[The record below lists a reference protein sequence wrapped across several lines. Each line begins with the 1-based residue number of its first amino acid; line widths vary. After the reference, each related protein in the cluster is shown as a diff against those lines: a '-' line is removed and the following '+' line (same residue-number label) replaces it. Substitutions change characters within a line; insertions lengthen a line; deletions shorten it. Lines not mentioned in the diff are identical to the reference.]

1 MKLILVDIVII
12 NGNILYVYRESV
24 SVEGGEKGDLYG
36 TKQLFTKKEK
46 QNIILQRMSD
56 GQDGDKKFVIE
67 DRVGINATVIN
78 NNHNGVI
85 LEVGLGAAVELGVAV
100 KEGYAEIESKE
111 VKVVVL
117 PYLRAVKVDTSPYS
131 KYIDW
136 SGVPV
141 DPVNEPVEGEIESLF
156 NPTNTEIQKNLQS
169 LCAAEPFNENDL
181 LRILNGKG
189 SGGEG
194 GGRVFSGGG
203 ATMMLHQSNTEK
215 EEEVKQ
221 ARLEYLQE
229 LKNNLYAEEE
239 GLELE
244 NAIKE
249 LTQRGGGKYPKKSKS
264 KSKKSKKSKSKKSK
278 SKKSKSKKSKK
289 SKSKK

>member
-100 KEGYAEIESKE
+100 KKGGYAEIERKE
-111 VKVVVL
+111 VKGVEVVVL
-117 PYLRAVKVDTSPYS
+117 PYLRAVKVGTSS
-131 KYIDW
+131 NSQYIDW
-136 SGVPV
+136 SGNPV
-141 DPVNEPVEGEIESLF
+141 DPVDPLNKPMVKSLF
-156 NPTNTEIQKNLQS
+156 NPTTNELLDIQKKITRFMRRRR
-169 LCAAEPFNENDL
+169 AF
-181 LRILNGKG
+181 
-189 SGGEG
+189 
-194 GGRVFSGGG
+194 
-203 ATMMLHQSNTEK
+203 
-215 EEEVKQ
+215 
-221 ARLEYLQE
+221 
-229 LKNNLYAEEE
+229 
-239 GLELE
+239 
-244 NAIKE
+244 
-249 LTQRGGGKYPKKSKS
+249 
-264 KSKKSKKSKSKKSK
+264 
-278 SKKSKSKKSKK
+278 
-289 SKSKK
+289 